1 MTSTISSVTQH
12 IAQDFRLFFDGVSS
26 LTSIHVNDLIKIWEK
41 AQSSKE
47 VQSKE
52 VQSKES
58 KDSSHSTVKSTGAKR
73 GRKTDSGSLCDY
85 VFQKGN
91 KVGKACGSSVC
102 SESTTKCKKHL
113 ESKSNSQVKP
123 FVTQQQQQPPIQ
135 TGVRSAKLSISRN
148 DYGNYEHKA
157 TNLVFNDGKLVC
169 GKQVLDK
176 VLPLNMTDIENCKR
190 YNFKWVAEAVVK
202 PESKEPDDDEEEIEK
217 LVESY
222 EEEDEEVEEEEVE
235 EEEVEDIE

>member
-47 VQSKE
+47 VC
-52 VQSKES
+52 SKES

-123 FVTQQQQQPPIQ
+123 FVTQQQQQQPPIQ

-176 VLPLNMTDIENCKR
+176 VLPLSMTDIENCKR

-222 EEEDEEVEEEEVE
+222 EDEEDEEVEEEEVE
-235 EEEVEDIE
+235 DIE